1 MISEVKI
8 KSVYMDNE
16 LFYHEG
22 DFKQERLYP
31 VITNLF
37 IRSVLYDQY
46 DHLGR
51 FVSHED
57 IYRIYSA
64 QVDEELIQLVHYPK
78 PVHLSVSE
86 EMLDFFAYLYQNT
99 DCTVEKVP
107 IIFGLMFTHI
117 TTSDMTDLF
126 RFENKFGTFTEI
138 KIYPDNKIKEND
150 NGERQES

>member
-1 MISEVKI
+1 MISEIKI

-57 IYRIYSA
+57 IIRISSA
-64 QVDEELIQLVHYPK
+64 QVDENLIQLVHYPK
-78 PVHLSVSE
+78 SVRLSVSE

-99 DCTVEKVP
+99 SCIVEKVP
-107 IIFGLMFTHI
+107 IVFGLMFTHI
-117 TTSDMTDLF
+117 ISGDMTDLF
-126 RFENKFGTFTEI
+126 RFENKFGTFAEI
-138 KIYPDNKIKEND
+138 KIYPDNKIKED
-150 NGERQES
+150 INGKR

>member
-22 DFKQERLYP
+22 EFEQERLYP
-31 VITNLF
+31 MITNLF
-37 IRSVLYDQY
+37 IRGVLYDQY

-51 FVSHED
+51 FVSHDD
-57 IYRIYSA
+57 IDRISSA

-86 EMLDFFAYLYQNT
+86 EMLDFFAYLCQNI

-117 TTSDMTDLF
+117 TSSDMTDLF

-138 KIYPDNKIKEND
+138 KIYPDNKIKED
-150 NGERQES
+150 INGKR